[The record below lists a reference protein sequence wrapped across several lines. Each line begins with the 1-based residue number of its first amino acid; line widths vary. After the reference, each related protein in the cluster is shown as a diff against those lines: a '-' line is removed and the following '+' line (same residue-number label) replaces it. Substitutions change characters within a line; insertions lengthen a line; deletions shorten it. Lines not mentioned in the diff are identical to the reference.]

1 MFNGGVIFLR
11 VIAAAVFCGWLW
23 IVVSILLA
31 PAAEQICMETQSRS
45 TCVHTLR

>member
-11 VIAAAVFCGWLW
+11 VVAAAVFFGWLW
-23 IVVSILLA
+23 IVVSILLE
-31 PAAEQICMETQSRS
+31 PAAEQTCLETQSRS